1 MAGTLFGLPLSIQF
15 DESGNRAAGGLLY
28 IYEAGTSTP
37 ASTYTDFAL
46 SDVMTFPI
54 TLDAVGR
61 VPAFY
66 VDDGSYR
73 ARLTTS
79 TGVELFDE
87 QSITAIGASSSG
99 GGGGGG
105 SVSTETVFQTG
116 DVLWLPINGTRTG
129 WVRGNGRTIS
139 SGSGSGTERANSDTQ
154 ALFEY
159 FWNNFADAKCA
170 VSGGRGANATADF
183 NANKTIA
190 TLDMRNCAIYGMD
203 TMGNSAAGTAGGSST
218 AADLVGASTVT
229 IVTANLPSTNLSLAS
244 LTGTINTSITNG
256 SSVARNFSEN
266 TDSFAGG
273 GNNGVSNV
281 SWSDANLSIA
291 SSVVTFGGSIPL
303 GGSGTHLIIP
313 PRSRAGTYYF
323 KL

>member
-46 SDVMTFPI
+46 TDEMTFPM

-87 QSITAIGASSSG
+87 QSITSIGASTT

-105 SVSTETVFQTG
+105 SSISSEVIFQTG

-129 WVRGNGRTIS
+129 WVRGNGRTLS

-159 FWNNFADAKCA
+159 FWNNFSDSLCA
-170 VSGGRGANATADF
+170 VSGGRGGSATADF

-190 TLDMRNCAIYGMD
+190 TLDMRSRGVFGMD
-203 TMGNSAAGTAGGSST
+203 TMGNSAAGITGGSST
-218 AADLVGASTVT
+218 AADAVGATTVT
-229 IVTANLPSTNLSLAS
+229 IALANLPSTTLSL
-244 LTGTINTSITNG
+244 
-256 SSVARNFSEN
+256 
-266 TDSFAGG
+266 
-273 GNNGVSNV
+273 NGVTATLSTANV
-281 SWSDANLSIA
+281 AVMVNTTVQNTAFNAGASAAGSDFILDGAQGFISKTLEF
-291 SSVVTFGGSIPL
+291 TGGTVSL
-303 GGSGTHLIIP
+303 GGSGTHLSLP
-313 PRSRAGTYYF
+313 LPRSRAGTYYF